1 MSKSRPWQRKAA
13 GARTEDA
20 ADPAA
25 EAAEGTPAAT
35 SDEVRPDPAPADGA
49 ADRSSTAV
57 EAAAQPAATQAAP
70 AAPAGPAGPAGTIFD
85 DETAG
90 DGSDD
95 DRSTA
100 GAAGDRTPAAGAVR
114 RHRARDWTPFLL
126 VRAAH
131 PRQAVL
137 TAVGITVAAALAG
150 RPSREL
156 ALIFATV
163 LVGQCILGW
172 HNDLVDE
179 PVDLAHE
186 RTGKPISDGRLDP
199 GTAWFTLCCGVL
211 LVVPL
216 AVSNGVV
223 AGLCYLAS
231 VVVGM
236 IGNVVLRRGLLSFVP
251 WAVSFALYPAFL
263 SYGGWGGSAHGPA
276 PEIVMVVLSALLG
289 VGVHVLLALWGLV
302 ADNDD
307 GWTYL
312 PLKLGLRMGAG
323 RLLTLSLI
331 YALVVTAALLYAGH
345 EVGLSQ

>member
-49 ADRSSTAV
+49 AGRSSAAAV

-70 AAPAGPAGPAGTIFD
+70 SGTIFD
-85 DETAG
+85 DETPGDETPG
-90 DGSDD
+90 DGPHH

-100 GAAGDRTPAAGAVR
+100 GTAGGRMPAAGAVR

-156 ALIFATV
+156 ALVFATV